1 MTRSNFPAVE
11 HFHPSIFNQSEWEDD
26 EKEMLIEEG
35 ADVERTRKMLI
46 ATIVA
51 IAVFI
56 VIWWLATL

>member
-1 MTRSNFPAVE
+1 VE

>member
-1 MTRSNFPAVE
+1 
-11 HFHPSIFNQSEWEDD
+11 
-26 EKEMLIEEG
+26 MLIEEG